1 MALSVK
7 ASLLDD
13 GVVDTL
19 VSVGATSGVHPS
31 TFQTER
37 EVLVQL
43 FEKLGFFMDNRET
56 SPSMSRTRVYLPIK
70 AALGKGLPS
79 LIASAA
85 LRRAVCAS

>member
-1 MALSVK
+1 MVSSIRWYQSAQR
-7 ASLLDD
+7 AAF
-13 GVVDTL
+13 TL
-19 VSVGATSGVHPS
+19 RFTS

-43 FEKLGFFMDNRET
+43 FEKLGFFMDHRES
-56 SPSMSRTRVYLPIK
+56 SPSLSRARVYLPIK
-70 AALGKGLPS
+70 AAVGKGLPA